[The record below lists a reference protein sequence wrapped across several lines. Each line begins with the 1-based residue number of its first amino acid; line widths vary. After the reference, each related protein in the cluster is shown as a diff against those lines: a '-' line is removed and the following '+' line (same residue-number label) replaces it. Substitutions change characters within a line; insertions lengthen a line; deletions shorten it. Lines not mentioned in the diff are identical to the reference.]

1 MQSVLTEGA
10 RHVFVVDNGSHDE
23 SLVYLEI
30 FLSNERVHI
39 IRNGNNLGFAAACNI
54 CARTS
59 AADTLL
65 LFNSDSVLYIVMRK
79 LRLCYK

>member
-10 RHVFVVDNGSHDE
+10 RHVFVADNGSYDE
-23 SLVYLEI
+23 SLVYLET
-30 FLSNERVHI
+30 FLSDERVHI

-65 LFNSDSVLYIVMRK
+65 LFNPDSVLYIIMRK